1 MDVGSTYV
9 VTCANKDIAINHRNQ
24 NLTRVHQN
32 YSCGNDEPVKM

>member
-9 VTCANKDIAINHRNQ
+9 VTCANKDIATNHRNQ
-24 NLTRVHQN
+24 NLTRVYQN